1 MVKEGEIKLRTGNE
15 NITLPIFSEGDSG
28 SQVSEVLRVETESG
42 TGFLPLTDTGSA
54 SFPFLRVKTGDGV
67 KAVHNSATL
76 RFEDFFDDGSLDT
89 GKWFTIGTSYGTI
102 SESDGTLFIENSSGG
117 DDDAIGIV
125 SEDKVISV
133 GEKAVA
139 RSRNPSGRH
148 STLLAIGS
156 DTGSSDGSKGY
167 FYPYP
172 HSAGGPGVSY
182 YGRADNDTSTFSK
195 HDENGDKAY
204 SSYESGHH
212 GQSDFIEVEIHRPDD
227 STVEIYIDRNLE
239 HTWNGTFT
247 EDYHVYFSTDGYD
260 KPSRIYVDYVY
271 VEDI

>member
-1 MVKEGEIKLRTGNE
+1 MAKKGEVKLETENGLVTLPVYSEGE
-15 NITLPIFSEGDSG
+15 SG
-28 SQVSEVLRVETESG
+28 SQVSEALRVATETGE
-42 TGFLPLTDTGSA
+42 GFLPLTDTGSA
-54 SFPFLRVKTGDGV
+54 SFPFLRVETGGGV
-67 KAVHNSATL
+67 KALHDSATL

-89 GKWFTIGTSYGTI
+89 GKWFTIGTNYGTI

-195 HDENGDKAY
+195 HDENGNKEFSEYGSHPA
-204 SSYESGHH
+204 
-212 GQSDFIEVEIHRPDD
+212 QSEFIKVEIHRPDD
-227 STVEIYIDRNLE
+227 STVEIYINGTLA
-239 HTWNGTFT
+239 HTWSGAFT
-247 EDYHVYFSTDGYD
+247 EDYHVYFSTDGHT

-271 VEDI
+271 VDEI